1 LQILKHIRVSQIL
14 FMPGWEQY
22 AGGIL
27 NCLQHRLGSVANQRA
42 WTNPACWSTQH
53 RTLLRVDAGL
63 PAVRARSRMVQTMQ
77 FFWKVET
84 NAGVEMQ
91 AEQQAAPT
99 PMDGADPVVVEDYD
113 E

>member
-1 LQILKHIRVSQIL
+1 
-14 FMPGWEQY
+14 
-22 AGGIL
+22 
-27 NCLQHRLGSVANQRA
+27 
-42 WTNPACWSTQH
+42 
-53 RTLLRVDAGL
+53 
-63 PAVRARSRMVQTMQ
+63 MVQTMQ